1 MSPEV
6 LRRACEPFYTTK
18 KKGEGSGLGLSMVY
32 GLVKQSGGHMDIVSK
47 PGRGTAVHV
56 YLPRSEAAIGAVE
69 SGKAGRAEALR
80 QGRAQTLLVVEDD
93 AQVRQLAVRML
104 HSLGYQTVEA
114 GDGENALKTL
124 QEVAGVALLFT
135 DVVLPGGMNG
145 IELANAARRLCP
157 ELKVLFTSGY
167 PKDALARQGPLDKD
181 VKLLAKP
188 YHKADLA
195 KALHAILG

>member
-1 MSPEV
+1 M
-6 LRRACEPFYTTK
+6 
-18 KKGEGSGLGLSMVY
+18 
-32 GLVKQSGGHMDIVSK
+32 
-47 PGRGTAVHV
+47 
-56 YLPRSEAAIGAVE
+56 GAVE
-69 SGKAGRAEALR
+69 SGKAARAEALR

-104 HSLGYQTVEA
+104 RSLGYQTVEA
-114 GDGENALKTL
+114 GDGENALKML
-124 QEVAGVALLFT
+124 EQVPGVALLFT

-145 IELANAARRLCP
+145 IELAKTARRLCP

-181 VKLLAKP
+181 VTLLAKP

-195 KALHAILG
+195 KVLHEILG